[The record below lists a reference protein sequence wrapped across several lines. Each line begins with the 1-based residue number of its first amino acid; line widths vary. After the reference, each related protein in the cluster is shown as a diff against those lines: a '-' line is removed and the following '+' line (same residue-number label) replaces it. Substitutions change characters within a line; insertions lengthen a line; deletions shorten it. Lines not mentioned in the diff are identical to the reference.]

1 MANEI
6 SASASLSA
14 NKNSISVSNSF
25 SRSADMAGSELILS
39 VQSIGT
45 TAEAV
50 ALGDVSTIGFLM
62 IKNMDETN
70 FVEIDS
76 ANTFDKFPQKLLAGD
91 FILLKPQTTTIYAK
105 ANTSACSI
113 VVQAVEL

>member
-14 NKNSISVSNSF
+14 GKNGVALSNSF
-25 SRSADMAGSELILS
+25 SRSADMSGDEMIANIQN
-39 VQSIGT
+39 VGT

-50 ALGDVSTIGFLM
+50 VLGDISTIGFLL
-62 IKNMDETN
+62 IKNLDDTN
-70 FVEIDS
+70 FVEIDA

-91 FILLKPQTTTIYAK
+91 FVLLKPQTTTIYAK
-105 ANTSACSI
+105 ANTAACNLL
-113 VVQAVEL
+113 VQAIEL